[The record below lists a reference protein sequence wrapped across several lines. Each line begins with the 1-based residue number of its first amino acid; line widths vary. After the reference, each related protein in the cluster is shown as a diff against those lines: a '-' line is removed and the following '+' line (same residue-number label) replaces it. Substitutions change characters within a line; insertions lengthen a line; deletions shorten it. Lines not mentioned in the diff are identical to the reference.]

1 MIGRV
6 LKRGR
11 RVYGLLWYLYG
22 PGKASTHSNPH
33 LVVGLAAPGRAGT
46 AAAGQRK
53 AGFPQA
59 DQPAGTAADTADDQ
73 APAKPVW
80 HCTVRA
86 APGDPDL
93 GDGAWM
99 RIAAEIMHR
108 TGLSRYGE
116 EGKGVRWVAV
126 HHGENHIHIVA
137 VLARQDGRRARLDN
151 DYYRIQRELA
161 RHREGIRPA
170 GGGPGRPD
178 RRGRPTR
185 AEQEKAARAGR
196 AEPPRVT
203 LQRQVAAAAAGARSE
218 AEFFAALDK
227 RGLLVRLRHSTHN
240 PGEVTGYA
248 VGLHGDTT
256 AAGDQIWYGGGKLAP
271 DLSLPKLRRRWPE
284 PGEQAHRQHDA
295 AGGPRSRLYG
305 HGMTTGSSRTALRRE
320 VNMCAAAAR
329 SEQEFFAGLDT
340 AGLLVRLRHSPG
352 QPTQVTGY
360 AVGLPG
366 MTHRDGGQ
374 VWYGGQTLDG
384 QLSLGALR
392 RRWQAGRPG
401 TAPAPGAF
409 AGADIRDI
417 FGYATTVAADA
428 ARQLRGSP
436 AAAQSADIAWAAA
449 DVMTAAAQATGS
461 PELQQAADGFSRAA
475 RAAWGRIPPPSPGGA
490 ALRTAAYLLA
500 ACTPPGTR
508 RRIDRV
514 TLIGALA
521 GLAGA
526 VAATARGTA
535 PVPAGHRG
543 P

>member
-1 MIGRV
+1 
-6 LKRGR
+6 
-11 RVYGLLWYLYG
+11 
-22 PGKASTHSNPH
+22 
-33 LVVGLAAPGRAGT
+33 
-46 AAAGQRK
+46 
-53 AGFPQA
+53 
-59 DQPAGTAADTADDQ
+59 
-73 APAKPVW
+73 
-80 HCTVRA
+80 
-86 APGDPDL
+86 
-93 GDGAWM
+93 
-99 RIAAEIMHR
+99 
-108 TGLSRYGE
+108 
-116 EGKGVRWVAV
+116 
-126 HHGENHIHIVA
+126 
-137 VLARQDGRRARLDN
+137 
-151 DYYRIQRELA
+151 
-161 RHREGIRPA
+161 
-170 GGGPGRPD
+170 
-178 RRGRPTR
+178 
-185 AEQEKAARAGR
+185 
-196 AEPPRVT
+196 
-203 LQRQVAAAAAGARSE
+203 
-218 AEFFAALDK
+218 
-227 RGLLVRLRHSTHN
+227 
-240 PGEVTGYA
+240 
-248 VGLHGDTT
+248 
-256 AAGDQIWYGGGKLAP
+256 
-271 DLSLPKLRRRWPE
+271 
-284 PGEQAHRQHDA
+284 
-295 AGGPRSRLYG
+295 
-305 HGMTTGSSRTALRRE
+305 MTTGSSRTVLRRE

-374 VWYGGQTLDG
+374 AWYGGQTLDG

-409 AGADIRDI
+409 ADADIRDI
-417 FGYATTVAADA
+417 FGYATTLAADA
-428 ARQLRGSP
+428 ARQLRVSP

-526 VAATARGTA
+526 VAGLREAQRRFLQATAAHSAAAGLAAAEASNGPAARPRLATA
-535 PVPAGHRG
+535 DFPVQGGPVRPAGPASSPRRAGRPGGARRRPRAG
-543 P
+543 PPRAGPGPAR